1 MKIVKRLGVIFGC
14 VLFVACN
21 QKAEPEEYL
30 IPSGFSGKVNI
41 LFGRKD
47 GAAKAYEDGRRVYK
61 IPADGILVSQFP
73 ATAGFI
79 DRKYFSVDPG
89 GKRTALEVFKSD
101 HNSDGTIRW
110 LVGDTTRKGIFL
122 DGINGQ
128 YGSDGDARAVQ
139 FEEFVV
145 SSKEMLDSFF
155 TKEYLRAFDN
165 RIEKVT
171 GLTLNLK

>member
-1 MKIVKRLGVIFGC
+1 MKIVKRLGVIFGF

-30 IPSGFSGKVNI
+30 IPSGFAGKVNI

-61 IPADGILVSQFP
+61 I
-73 ATAGFI
+73 
-79 DRKYFSVDPG
+79 
-89 GKRTALEVFKSD
+89 
-101 HNSDGTIRW
+101 GTVRW
-110 LVGDTTRKGIFL
+110 LVDDTTRKGIFL
-122 DGINGQ
+122 DGTSGQ

-139 FEEFVV
+139 FDEFVV

-155 TKEYLRAFDN
+155 KKEYLRAFDD

-171 GLTLNLK
+171 GLRFN